1 MNHYSKAILCLVL
14 MCVGIVPMRAQQ
26 SRSTA
31 TIRRMAVFGAG
42 NSVEV
47 EIIGSQPLKPEAQ
60 AITSP
65 DRVIL
70 DFPNTVPGESLR
82 TLTGTGEMKSVRVGL
97 YKTNPPVTRVVLDLS
112 SPQPYQLFPS
122 GNTLIVK
129 LDKAMGS
136 AKSPAVQP
144 VVQQVAQPKEV
155 STDDI
160 PDALPPIKPASK
172 LDVQYQHGN
181 LSIWANK
188 ATLAAVLAEVHKR
201 TGADIPIPPGAEQEQ
216 VVAKIGPAPARE
228 ALASL
233 LNGSRFNF
241 IMVGS
246 DHDGS
251 QLRSVILT
259 VRSGG
264 ASQPSTYAPPPAPV
278 AQNSPEP
285 ADVQPEGEIPEVPTA
300 DAPPQPAGEAPE
312 EPIPSRDQPDP
323 NNPPR

>member
-1 MNHYSKAILCLVL
+1 MNLYTKAILCLTLVA
-14 MCVGIVPMRAQQ
+14 VGIAPVRAQQ

-70 DFPNTVPGESLR
+70 DFPNTVPGDALR
-82 TLTGTGEMKSVRVGL
+82 TLVGTGEMKAVRVGL
-97 YKTNPPVTRVVLDLS
+97 YKTNPPVTRVVLDLA

-129 LDKAMGS
+129 LDKAM
-136 AKSPAVQP
+136 AADKTPVLQPAA
-144 VVQQVAQPKEV
+144 QQGTQPKEV

-160 PDALPPIKPASK
+160 PDALPPIRPASK

-188 ATLAAVLAEVHKR
+188 ATLAAVLSEVHKR

-246 DHDGS
+246 DRDGS

-264 ASQPSTYAPPPAPV
+264 ALQSSNYAPPPAPV

-285 ADVQPEGEIPEVPTA
+285 ADAQPEGEIPEVPTA
-300 DAPPQPAGEAPE
+300 DAPPQPAGEVPD